1 MENINFIKNIDNLG
15 RIVIPMDIRK
25 KMNINTGDILSITC
39 NENDICLKK
48 YSTLTDNYKILEIVK
63 CFVEVFNLKVLIL
76 DREKV
81 VYSNVVADGSFL
93 DKTMKEMVENGM
105 KLRNELNDF
114 KFDNEICKG
123 IYNMQPIITNEGII
137 GSVIDMGDVIDNA
150 FEICSIMV
158 KIMSIELNIS

>member
-25 KMNINTGDILSITC
+25 KMNINKGDILSITC
-39 NENDICLKK
+39 NEYDICLKK

-105 KLRNELNDF
+105 KLRNEFNDF

-137 GSVIDMGDVIDNA
+137 GSVIVMGDVIDNA